1 MNASYYAMKRRL
13 GGEKWTV
20 RDKLCFHWYPCPG
33 CSYHELLVGERRAG
47 ILFERYQ
54 KLDNKAH
61 LIYWRTHPKE
71 WVAIQAHV
79 RRK

>member
-13 GGEKWTV
+13 GGVKWTA
-20 RDKLCFHWYPCPG
+20 RDKRCFHWYPCPG
-33 CSYHELLVGERRAG
+33 CNGHGRIVGARRAR

-61 LIYWRTHPKE
+61 LVYWRTHPKE
-71 WVAIQAHV
+71 LAAIREQNGIL
-79 RRK
+79 